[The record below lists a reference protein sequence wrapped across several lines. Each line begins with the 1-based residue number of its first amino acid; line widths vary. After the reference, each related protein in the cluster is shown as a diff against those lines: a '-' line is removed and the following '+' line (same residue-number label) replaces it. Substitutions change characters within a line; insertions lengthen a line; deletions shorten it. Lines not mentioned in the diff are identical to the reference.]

1 MTKTPAIRTDRRLS
15 VEAVKRVILADS
27 LESVAGLASEL
38 GISRKSVWD
47 IRTGRTYRDVLPE
60 VERTGFIN
68 RHGGCA
74 SCMHYTAR
82 RGRSPDQA
90 AKCELAIP
98 EFVEEAHA
106 FGGKPGML
114 GLECSYF
121 QPKEP

>member
-1 MTKTPAIRTDRRLS
+1 MAKTPAIRTDRRLS

-38 GISRKSVWD
+38 GVSRKTVWD

-60 VERTGFIN
+60 VARTGFIN

-74 SCMHYTAR
+74 ACMHYTAR
-82 RGRSPDQA
+82 CGRRPDQA

-98 EFVEEAHA
+98 EFVEEANA

-121 QPKEP
+121 QPKEA